1 VFAIFAMNAAEC
13 HGWWSYVG
21 NHFC

>member
-1 VFAIFAMNAAEC
+1 MFAIFAMNAAEC